1 MNKSK
6 FFKRAAL
13 SLAVSSMLVSMQ
25 VSAADPV
32 ISNIQIRGLN
42 RVSKGAVLL
51 ALPVK
56 EGDVMTKQNT
66 ALSLQRLYAT
76 GDFDDVKISQNGDTI
91 IVDVKER
98 PTIGAIDFS
107 GNTNIK
113 DEDLTADNIIPPAL
127 DRNVAAVIAEAVAK
141 AAKASGVARI

>member
-56 EGDVMTKQNT
+56 EGDVMINGGISSD
-66 ALSLQRLYAT
+66 LSLTFKVAET
-76 GDFDDVKISQNGDTI
+76 VGPNGEIIGFDPNVKIIDKINKCFTFLFRFAKGLYS
-91 IVDVKER
+91 
-98 PTIGAIDFS
+98 IGFLI
-107 GNTNIK
+107 THK
-113 DEDLTADNIIPPAL
+113 LTCML
-127 DRNVAAVIAEAVAK
+127 T
-141 AAKASGVARI
+141 

>member
-66 ALSLQRLYAT
+66 A
-76 GDFDDVKISQNGDTI
+76 V
-91 IVDVKER
+91 
-98 PTIGAIDFS
+98 
-107 GNTNIK
+107 
-113 DEDLTADNIIPPAL
+113 
-127 DRNVAAVIAEAVAK
+127 
-141 AAKASGVARI
+141 